1 MNAANRTHSCAA
13 LTCVRQA
20 SKNATA
26 AADLR
31 HPGDVAPFDDKDED
45 RRLTP
50 QRKKAYSYAQD
61 GRNTYGENAKSSR
74 KNIPLRKRLVNKANR
89 HADRQLLSEATGA
102 PDLDTAEA
110 AEQRAQ
116 GRRPRTWRKVP
127 DQRLGAYLAR
137 RRSNRDG

>member
-1 MNAANRTHSCAA
+1 
-13 LTCVRQA
+13 
-20 SKNATA
+20 
-26 AADLR
+26 
-31 HPGDVAPFDDKDED
+31 VAPFDAKDED

-50 QRKKAYSYAQD
+50 QQKKAYSYAQD

-102 PDLDTAEA
+102 ADPDTAEA

-116 GRRPRTWRKVP
+116 GRRPKRWRKVP